1 MHNKNIPF
9 LQRVEETIRRE
20 HIMVAAK
27 ETSEKVLVGLSGGAD
42 SVALLRSLLALGYQV
57 GAAHCNFAL
66 RGEESERDEKFCRNL
81 CAELGVPLF
90 STRFNTQ
97 SYAQQNNVS
106 IEMAA
111 RKLRYAYF
119 PQVMEAEGYTYV
131 AVAHHRDDNAETILL
146 NLVRGTGLQGI
157 TGMAYRNNKIIRP
170 LLDVSKQD
178 ILNYLDDLGQAY
190 VTDSTNMVADV
201 RRNIIRLRIMPIL
214 KELNPSIT
222 ETLVRDAANFREVS
236 NFVDAE
242 TAKLEWQELKDG
254 TLVMEKT
261 RISSHLMLFGLI
273 KHYGFTPSQT
283 FDIWNHLYSTTSA
296 VYQSRNYEILRDRD
310 ALFLRPVHKAQP
322 QSDIHF
328 SAGDTATLTDM
339 ALETTII
346 PADKFQQPE
355 PSPLTAWI
363 DADKA
368 GDALVLRP
376 TAKGD
381 RFVPFGMKGSKLV
394 SRYMTDH
401 KFDILQR
408 RRQMVLTNGNDILW
422 LVGERPDDHFRVIP
436 GQTRR
441 ILLLRVIFM

>member
-20 HIMVAAK
+20 HILPAAA
-27 ETSEKVLVGLSGGAD
+27 ETKDKVLVGLSGGAD
-42 SVALLRSLLALGYQV
+42 SVALMRALLDLGYQV
-57 GAAHCNFAL
+57 GAAHCNFSL
-66 RGEESERDEKFCRNL
+66 RGEESERDERFCRNL
-81 CAELGVPLF
+81 CAQLSVPLF
-90 STRFNTQ
+90 ATRFSTQ

-119 PQVMEAEGYTYV
+119 PRVMKDEGYTYV

-157 TGMAYRNNKIIRP
+157 VGMAYRNEAIIRP

-178 ILNYLDDLGQAY
+178 ILDYLDQLGQSY

-201 RRNIIRLRIMPIL
+201 RRNIIRLRVMPIL

-236 NFVDAE
+236 QFVDAE

-261 RISSHLMLFGLI
+261 RISSHLILFGLI

-283 FDIWNHLYSTTSA
+283 FDIWDHLHSTTPA
-296 VYQSRNYEILRDRD
+296 VYQSRDYEILRDRD
-310 ALFLRPVHKAQP
+310 TLLLRPNHLSDTKP
-322 QSDIHF
+322 DIHF
-328 SAGDTATLTDM
+328 AAGTTATLSDM
-339 ALETTII
+339 ALETTLYE
-346 PADKFQQPE
+346 ANQFKRPE

-368 GDALVLRP
+368 GDTLVLRQA
-376 TAKGD
+376 TKGD
-381 RFVPFGMKGSKLV
+381 RFIPFGMKGSKLV

-408 RRQMVLTNGNDILW
+408 RRQMVLTNGRDILW
-422 LVGERPDDHFRVIP
+422 LVGERPDDRYRVIP

-441 ILLLRVIFM
+441 ILLLRVVFM

>member
-1 MHNKNIPF
+1 MHNKNKPF

-20 HIMVAAK
+20 QILPAPS
-27 ETSEKVLVGLSGGAD
+27 ETKDKVLVGLSGGAD
-42 SVALLRSLLALGYQV
+42 SVALLCALQSLGYEV
-57 GAAHCNFAL
+57 GAAHCNFSL
-66 RGEESERDEKFCRNL
+66 RGDESERDERFCREL
-81 CAELGVPLF
+81 CEQLGVPLF
-90 STRFNTQ
+90 ATRFSTQ
-97 SYAQQNNVS
+97 EYAAQHQIS

-119 PQVMEAEGYTYV
+119 PKVMKDEGYTYV

-157 TGMAYRNNKIIRP
+157 AGMAYRNEAIIRP

-178 ILNYLDDLGQAY
+178 ILDYLESLGQGY

-201 RRNIIRLRIMPIL
+201 RRNIIRLRVMPIL

-222 ETLVRDAANFREVS
+222 ETLVRDAANFREV
-236 NFVDAE
+236 NDFVDAE

-254 TLVMEKT
+254 TLVMEKD
-261 RISSHLMLFGLI
+261 RIGSHLILFGLI

-283 FDIWNHLYSTTSA
+283 FDIWAHLHSTTPA
-296 VYQSRNYEILRDRD
+296 VYRSHDYELLRDRD
-310 ALFLRPVHKAQP
+310 TLLLRPLKAEDPQP
-322 QSDIHF
+322 EIHF
-328 SAGDTATLTDM
+328 AAGTTATLSDM
-339 ALETTII
+339 ALETTLY
-346 PADKFQQPE
+346 AASDFKHPE
-355 PSPLTAWI
+355 PSPLTAWV

-368 GDALVLRP
+368 GESLVLRRA
-376 TAKGD
+376 AKGD

-401 KFDILQR
+401 KFDLLQR
-408 RRQMVLTNGNDILW
+408 QRQMVLTNGTDILW
-422 LVGERPDDHFRVIP
+422 LVGERPDDRYRVIP

-441 ILLLRVIFM
+441 ILLLRVVFM